1 MDWVNG
7 FLGLLTHHL
16 NVVALVI
23 GSFVGWVFTA
33 MMELYQKEKINPM
46 GGCLPVLVQI
56 PVFIA
61 LYWVLVES
69 VELRQ
74 APFIGWIKSLTDQD
88 PYFVLPVLNGLVMI
102 ITQRL
107 SPATGMDPMQQRM
120 MQIMPLA
127 FAVMFAF
134 FPAGLVLYW
143 TVNGL
148 LGLVQQWLI
157 TRRIEAGAK
166 A

>member
-1 MDWVNG
+1 M
-7 FLGLLTHHL
+7 
-16 NVVALVI
+16 
-23 GSFVGWVFTA
+23 
-33 MMELYQKEKINPM
+33 
-46 GGCLPVLVQI
+46 
-56 PVFIA
+56 
-61 LYWVLVES
+61 LVES
-69 VELRQ
+69 VALRQ